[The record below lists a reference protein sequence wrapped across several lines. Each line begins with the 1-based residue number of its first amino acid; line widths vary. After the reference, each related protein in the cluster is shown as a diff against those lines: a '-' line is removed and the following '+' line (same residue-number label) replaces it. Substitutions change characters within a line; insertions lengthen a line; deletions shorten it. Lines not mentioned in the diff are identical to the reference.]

1 MGGTYNKIMHYA
13 TAHVNFQGVSHM
25 IVDFMWPFLSSG
37 EMAVNVYVTILLEG
51 CLNCVHHLS

>member
-1 MGGTYNKIMHYA
+1 VGGTYNKIMHYA

-37 EMAVNVYVTILLEG
+37 EMAVNVYV
-51 CLNCVHHLS
+51 